1 MNQEGLLFPKGIIKK
16 KRKKHHK
23 SIIDRDMKGRASYAA
38 KPATQNAIT
47 STEVQTV
54 SIPSNMA

>member
-23 SIIDRDMKGRASYAA
+23 SIIDRRASASYAA